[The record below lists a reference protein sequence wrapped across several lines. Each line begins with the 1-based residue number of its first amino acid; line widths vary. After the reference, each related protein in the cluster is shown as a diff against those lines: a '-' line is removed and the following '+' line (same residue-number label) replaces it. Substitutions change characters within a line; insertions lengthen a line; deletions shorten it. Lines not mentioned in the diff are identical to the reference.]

1 MFITLTHATGRALLN
16 IEHVV
21 AVVEHEGKVYVMPR
35 VGEPLEVFETY
46 DDIMRRIED
55 GRGKVW

>member
-1 MFITLTHATGRALLN
+1 MFITLTHPTGRALFN
-16 IEHVV
+16 IEHIV
-21 AVVEHEGKVYVMPR
+21 AVVEHEGKVYVRPR
-35 VGEPLEVFETY
+35 DGEALEVFETY

>member
-16 IEHVV
+16 IEHIV

>member
-1 MFITLTHATGRALLN
+1 MFITLTHATGRALMN
-16 IEHVV
+16 IEHIV
-21 AVVEHEGKVYVMPR
+21 AVIEHEGKVYVMPR
-35 VGEPLEVFETY
+35 VGEPLEVFEAY